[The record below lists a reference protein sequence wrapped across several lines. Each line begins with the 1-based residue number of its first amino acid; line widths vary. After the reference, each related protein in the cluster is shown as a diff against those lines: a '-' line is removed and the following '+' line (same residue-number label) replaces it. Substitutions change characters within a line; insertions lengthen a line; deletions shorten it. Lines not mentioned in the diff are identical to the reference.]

1 MEELARHQEEYGNTS
16 VLDTP
21 TFFYGLRPGEE
32 TRVEIERGKTLII
45 KLIDVRDPKPN
56 GMREILFELNG
67 SPREVEVPDHRVVDV
82 GARRPKADKGDPCQ
96 LGASM
101 PGKVVKVLVAPG
113 DEVAKGVQLVV
124 TEAMKMENVLTAPR
138 DCKIKDVLVKEGDRV
153 EAGDL
158 LVVLEG

>member
-1 MEELARHQEEYGNTS
+1 M
-16 VLDTP
+16 
-21 TFFYGLRPGEE
+21 
-32 TRVEIERGKTLII
+32 
-45 KLIDVRDPKPN
+45 RDPKPN
-56 GMREILFELNG
+56 GMGEVLFELNG
-67 SPREVEVPDHRVVDV
+67 SPRGEVEVPDHRMADAVV
-82 GARRPKADKGDPCQ
+82 RRPKAAKGDPCQ

-101 PGKVVKVLVAPG
+101 PGKVIKVLVAPG

-138 DCKIKDVLVKEGDRV
+138 DCTVNDVLVKEGDRV